1 MATESTPEENDP
13 EADNRDEYVP
23 PPCAL
28 PLDESRSFDED
39 GYPADEEVYEEAAD
53 VDPMAAE

>member
-13 EADNRDEYVP
+13 EADNRAEYTP

-28 PLDESRSFDED
+28 PLDESRSFDEN
-39 GYPADEEVYEEAAD
+39 GCEVDEHG
-53 VDPMAAE
+53 DPMAAE